1 MDHVPTNYRIVS
13 GLTRLLVIWDSLV
26 SARVV
31 EGRNW
36 IGGRKEKVDGNDIF
50 VTRKENETN
59 VDKKAS
65 RERRRR
71 RGGLKAPIVL

>member
-13 GLTRLLVIWDSLV
+13 GLTGLLVIWDSLV
-26 SARVV
+26 SLSCACRR
-31 EGRNW
+31 EDW
-36 IGGRKEKVDGNDIF
+36 IGKEEKVDGNDIF

-59 VDKKAS
+59 MDKKAS
-65 RERRRR
+65 RERR

>member
-1 MDHVPTNYRIVS
+1 MFLRVS
-13 GLTRLLVIWDSLV
+13 SKGGLYWGK
-26 SARVV
+26 
-31 EGRNW
+31 E
-36 IGGRKEKVDGNDIF
+36 EKVDGNDIF

>member
-1 MDHVPTNYRIVS
+1 MS
-13 GLTRLLVIWDSLV
+13 SKGGLYWGK
-26 SARVV
+26 
-31 EGRNW
+31 E
-36 IGGRKEKVDGNDIF
+36 EKVDGNDIF

-71 RGGLKAPIVL
+71 GGLKAPIVL